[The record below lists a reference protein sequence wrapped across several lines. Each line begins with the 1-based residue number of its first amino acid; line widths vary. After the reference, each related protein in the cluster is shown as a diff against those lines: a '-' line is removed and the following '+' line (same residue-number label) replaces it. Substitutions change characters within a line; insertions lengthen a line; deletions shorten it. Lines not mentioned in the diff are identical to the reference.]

1 MWRRQESHDS
11 VINSPCAA
19 LRTWLSKFTG
29 GSMLMNSS
37 ARRAFL
43 SHCLAIL
50 LIAIALVPPRQALS
64 QALAEAPDR
73 GEVNSWTV
81 GLAGGLLEG
90 SYIRYA
96 ADLAR
101 ALNDGNN
108 LRVIPMVTFG
118 AVGNV
123 SDLLYLKGVDIAI
136 TQADVL
142 DYFEHELKIANIKG
156 RINYIAPLF
165 LSEVHVY
172 ARPEFKALK
181 DLAGKKVAFNTVGSA
196 ANLTGQIVF
205 RRLNIPV
212 EPVFINNA
220 IALEQ
225 MRTGEISAVVHVVAK
240 PNDAFLRFKP
250 EPGFHF
256 LPVDYSATFADFY
269 LPTAINSAD
278 YPALIPGGEKIPTI
292 AVLNLLATFNWAN
305 DNDRY
310 RRVQRFINAFFTNYD
325 KLKEPSFQPKW
336 KEINF
341 AGTVPGW
348 TRYRVAEEALA
359 KFKAGEAKDDRLRV
373 QFEEFFRNF
382 AKKAGNRKFSENER
396 EALFKQFVEWQQK
409 R

>member
-1 MWRRQESHDS
+1 MVFFFLFLTLLFPLPQ
-11 VINSPCAA
+11 
-19 LRTWLSKFTG
+19 
-29 GSMLMNSS
+29 
-37 ARRAFL
+37 RAT
-43 SHCLAIL
+43 A
-50 LIAIALVPPRQALS
+50 
-64 QALAEAPDR
+64 QALAELPERNDI
-73 GEVNSWTV
+73 NSWTV

-108 LRVIPMVTFG
+108 LRIIPMVTFG

-142 DYFEHELKIANIKG
+142 DYFEQEQKIPGIKG
-156 RINYIAPLF
+156 RIHYISPLF
-165 LSEVHVY
+165 LSEVHIY
-172 ARPEFKALK
+172 ARSEFKSLA

-205 RRLNIPV
+205 RRLGITV

-240 PNDAFLRFKP
+240 PNDAFTSYKP

-256 LPVDYSATFADFY
+256 LPVEYNSTFADFY
-269 LPTAINSAD
+269 LPTALEAVD
-278 YPALIPGGEKIPTI
+278 YPNLIPAGGKVQTI
-292 AVLNLLATFNWAN
+292 AVLNVLAVFNWAS
-305 DNDRY
+305 DSDRY
-310 RRVQRFINAFFTNYD
+310 RRVQRFINAFFNNYD
-325 KLKEPSFQPKW
+325 KLKTASFQAKW
-336 KEINF
+336 AEINF

-359 KFKAGEAKDDRLRV
+359 KFKAGSPNQERLRS
-373 QFEEFFRNF
+373 QFEEFFKSF
-382 AKKAGNRKFSENER
+382 AKKAGNRKFSESER
-396 EALFKQFVEWQQK
+396 EALFKQFVEWEQK

>member
-1 MWRRQESHDS
+1 MRIS
-11 VINSPCAA
+11 VLHALKKLCLFAA
-19 LRTWLSKFTG
+19 LLTMIVPRTAT
-29 GSMLMNSS
+29 
-37 ARRAFL
+37 A
-43 SHCLAIL
+43 
-50 LIAIALVPPRQALS
+50 
-64 QALAEAPDR
+64 QALAELPGRNDI
-73 GEVNSWTV
+73 NSWTV

-101 ALNDGNN
+101 ALNDGSN
-108 LRVIPMVTFG
+108 LRIIPMVTFG

-142 DYFEHELKIANIKG
+142 DYFEQEQKIPGIKG
-156 RINYIAPLF
+156 RIHYISPLF
-165 LSEVHVY
+165 LSEVHIY
-172 ARPEFKALK
+172 ARSEFKSLA

-205 RRLNIPV
+205 RRLGITV

-240 PNDAFLRFKP
+240 PNDAFTRYKP

-256 LPVDYSATFADFY
+256 LPVEYNSIFADFY
-269 LPTAINSAD
+269 LPTALEATD
-278 YPALIPGGEKIPTI
+278 YPNLIPAGGKVQTI
-292 AVLNLLATFNWAN
+292 AVLNLLAVFNWAS
-305 DNDRY
+305 DSDRY
-310 RRVQRFINAFFTNYD
+310 RRVSRFINAFFNNYD
-325 KLKEPSFQPKW
+325 KLKTASFQAKW
-336 KEINF
+336 AEINF

-359 KFKAGEAKDDRLRV
+359 KFKAGGPNQERLRS
-373 QFEEFFRNF
+373 QFEEFFKSF
-382 AKKAGNRKFSENER
+382 AKKAGNRKFSESER
-396 EALFKQFVEWQQK
+396 EALFKQFVEWEQK

>member
-1 MWRRQESHDS
+1 M
-11 VINSPCAA
+11 
-19 LRTWLSKFTG
+19 RTSAPHIMKTICLSFLVLTV
-29 GSMLMNSS
+29 ML
-37 ARRAFL
+37 F
-43 SHCLAIL
+43 I
-50 LIAIALVPPRQALS
+50 PPRAAAQK
-64 QALAEAPDR
+64 LADLPER
-73 GEVNSWTV
+73 NEINSWTV

-142 DYFEHELKIANIKG
+142 DYFEQDQKISGIKG
-156 RINYIAPLF
+156 RIHYIAPLF

-172 ARPEFKALK
+172 ARAEFKSLA
-181 DLAGKKVAFNTVGSA
+181 DLAGKKVAFNTIGSA

-205 RRLNIPV
+205 RRLSIPV

-225 MRTGEISAVVHVVAK
+225 MRTGEIAAVVHVVAK
-240 PNDAFLRFKP
+240 PNDAFTRFKP

-256 LPVDYSATFADFY
+256 LPVDYSSTFADFY
-269 LPTAINSAD
+269 LPTTLEAAD
-278 YPALIPGGEKIPTI
+278 YPNLIPAGGKVQTI
-292 AVLNLLATFNWAN
+292 AVLNLLAVFNWAS
-305 DNDRY
+305 DSDRY
-310 RRVQRFINAFFTNYD
+310 RRVARFINAFFTNYD
-325 KLKEPSFQPKW
+325 KLKTPSFQAKW
-336 KEINF
+336 AEINV

-359 KFKAGEAKDDRLRV
+359 KLKTGGANQEQLRV
-373 QFEEFFRNF
+373 KFEEFFKNF
-382 AKKAGNRKFSENER
+382 VKKAGNRKFSASER
-396 EALFKQFVEWQQK
+396 EALFKQFVEWEQS